1 MRGRGAPRGWHV
13 ERQGHAKRMSG
24 GGNATTSRR
33 GAPRGLAVESTR
45 QPTRQEV
52 QEAMAR

>member
-1 MRGRGAPRGWHV
+1 LRGRGAPRGWHV